1 MSDKTA
7 NDNEA
12 PDGAKASSAAAG
24 DDAER
29 TAAADAGAAPE
40 DAEKSAWEKGPEAQ
54 IEELATEAA
63 DLKDRLL
70 RTMAE
75 LENVRRRAER
85 EREEARKYAVT
96 SFARDML
103 AVGDNMQRAVQSLG
117 EDARAGADDTL
128 KSLIEGV
135 EMTEREMLNVFERH
149 GIAKV
154 EPKGEK
160 FDPNFHQAMFEVENP
175 DVAAGSVIEVV
186 APGYTIGDRVL
197 RPAMVGVAKGGPKAE
212 AKRQDPPAGDNPAPG
227 AESSADAQAA
237 AKSHQEAAEQ
247 KGAEAAGK
255 TVDKSA

>member
-1 MSDKTA
+1 M
-7 NDNEA
+7 
-12 PDGAKASSAAAG
+12 PRPHRKARRDPPG
-24 DDAER
+24 
-29 TAAADAGAAPE
+29 
-40 DAEKSAWEKGPEAQ
+40 EKGPEAQ

-85 EREEARKYAVT
+85 DREEARKYAVT

-149 GIAKV
+149 GITKV

-197 RPAMVGVAKGGPKAE
+197 RPAMVGVARGGPKADAKPAEPSPDE
-212 AKRQDPPAGDNPAPG
+212 ATAQGTESPA
-227 AESSADAQAA
+227 EAQAA
-237 AKSHQEAAEQ
+237 AKSHQEAAEH
-247 KGAEAAGK
+247 KSSEAAGK